1 MNPTRDNAQPWGPGA
16 DTASFALT
24 GGLLSDSTTPAAS
37 AQMPLLHVARRYHG
51 WGLNVIPTADDK
63 RPVEVGAGRLPWG
76 KWKGTRQTLTD
87 LERLPWGKATGLAA
101 ICGPVSGGLVCPD
114 FDPHKDGDLGAVNP
128 SMRLVHELLSALGLP
143 ADYGWL
149 VRSGS
154 GRGYHAWVLCPGLV
168 LPADSEKGR
177 VDRPARADF
186 AHIELRYTGHY
197 ALLPGGGAYAFVA
210 GDWPE
215 EAPAT
220 VTPEALLAAY
230 DAVTLASAPKAAR
243 TAKAGATTPATRA
256 QTVTPDQYTAYAKTA
271 LDREL
276 ATLAAAQPGN
286 RNNTLNQCG
295 LKLAELAKAGVLNWQ
310 DVSTRLTLTAQGAG
324 LTDQEIAATLASAY
338 KGASARALPAAA
350 AAGSSHSP
358 EHDHGTPGSNGSD
371 PARPPTTAGDETRE
385 DLTDLGN
392 ARRLVRLYGQNLRYV
407 EAWGW
412 LVWDG
417 KRWQKDETGAVMR
430 LAKRTALTFYQDATR
445 QLEHAAAATK
455 AAEDASA
462 AGDEG
467 AEKTALDRAKAAQK
481 GAKALTDH
489 AKRCQARSQLE
500 NMVKLAQSEPG
511 IPAVPDDFDRDP
523 WLLNVANGLL
533 DLRTGRLNPHERG
546 ALATKLAPVAYDPA
560 APCPRWLAF
569 LDRIFAGDQDL
580 AGFVQRLTG
589 YSLTGSTRDH
599 VLPFCHGRG
608 ANGKSTMTGA
618 IMAMLGDYAQKARRS
633 LVTLGRNDDGG
644 PTPDKA
650 RLKGARF
657 VVVNETEEGRRLA
670 ESDVKDLTGSDRI
683 TAAYKYKDPFE
694 FDPTHKLW
702 LYGNGKPQITGTDE
716 GIWRRVKYIPFEVVI
731 PEAERDPHLS
741 EKLTAE
747 LPGIFA
753 WAVAGCLDWQRGGL
767 REPDKVRAATA
778 AYREEQDVLAAFLA
792 DCCIDGPSYQVTA
805 TDLYGA
811 YKTWCE
817 ETGVKPE
824 SQRRLAPR
832 LRERGYTDGERET
845 TATRRKLWRGL
856 ALVGQPVQEAL
867 LTPPSE
873 PLREPSE
880 PLEPL
885 FRKSPIELEKPV
897 INTSEKRF
905 QRFPKVPMTDQDG
918 WEEGEL

>member
-1 MNPTRDNAQPWGPGA
+1 MTRDI
-16 DTASFALT
+16 
-24 GGLLSDSTTPAAS
+24 LS
-37 AQMPLLHVARRYHG
+37 VARLYHG
-51 WGLNVIPTADDK
+51 WGLNVIPTGADK
-63 RPVEVGAGRLPWG
+63 RPAEVRPGKQLAWG
-76 KWKGTRQTLTD
+76 KWKHARQTPED
-87 LERLPWGKATGLAA
+87 LAGLPWGQATGLAA
-101 ICGPVSGGLVCPD
+101 ICGPVSGALVCPD
-114 FDPHKDGDLGAVNP
+114 FDPHKAGDLAALVP
-128 SMRLVHELLSALGLP
+128 SMRLVHEFLEALGLP

-154 GRGYHAWVLCPGLV
+154 GRGYHSWVLCPGLV
-168 LPADSEKGR
+168 LPTDGERGR

-186 AHIELRYTGHY
+186 DHIELRFTGHY
-197 ALLPGGGAYAFVA
+197 ALLPGGGEYAFVA

-215 EAPAT
+215 EGPAT
-220 VTPEALLAAY
+220 VTPAALLAAY
-230 DAVTLASAPKAAR
+230 DAVTVASAPKRARAAKTDR
-243 TAKAGATTPATRA
+243 QPAATQP
-256 QTVTPDQYTAYAKTA
+256 QTVTPDQYTPYARAA
-271 LDREL
+271 LAREL
-276 ATLAAAQPGN
+276 AAVKGAQPGN
-286 RNNTLNQCG
+286 RNNTLNHSG
-295 LKLAELAKAGVLNWQ
+295 LKLAELAKGDLLNWSHVQ
-310 DVSTRLTLTAQGAG
+310 EQLTQEALKTGLGAS
-324 LTDQEIAATLASAY
+324 EIAATLRSAY
-338 KGASARALPAAA
+338 KGADARTVDPTWPAAPA
-350 AAGSSHSP
+350 APAASSASP
-358 EHDHGTPGSNGSD
+358 EHEPGAPGSNGTD
-371 PARPPTTAGDETRE
+371 PARPPTTASDEARE

-533 DLRTGRLNPHERG
+533 DLRTGTLRPHERA

-569 LDRIFAGDQDL
+569 LDRIFASDQSL
-580 AGFVQRLTG
+580 IGFVQRLTG

-608 ANGKSTMTGA
+608 ANGKSTMTGV

-747 LPGIFA
+747 LPGILA

-767 REPDKVRAATA
+767 REPEKVRAATA

-792 DCCIDGPSYQVTA
+792 DCCIDGPAYQVTA

-832 LRERGYTDGERET
+832 LRERGYTDGEREAT
-845 TATRRKLWRGL
+845 GTRRKLWRGL
-856 ALVGQPVQEAL
+856 ALAGQPVQEAL
-867 LTPPSE
+867 LQPTSE

-880 PLEPL
+880 PSEPL
-885 FRKSPIELEKPV
+885 FKKSPIGDEKSD
-897 INTSEKRF
+897 IETSGKRF
-905 QRFPKVPMTDQDG
+905 QRFPMVPAQDAAG
-918 WEEGEL
+918 WEEGEV

>member
-1 MNPTRDNAQPWGPGA
+1 MTRDIL
-16 DTASFALT
+16 TA
-24 GGLLSDSTTPAAS
+24 
-37 AQMPLLHVARRYHG
+37 ARLYHG
-51 WGLNVIPTADDK
+51 WGLNVIPTAEDK
-63 RPVEVGAGRLPWG
+63 RPVKVGAGRLAWG
-76 KWKGTRQTLTD
+76 QWQEERQTAED
-87 LERLPWGKATGLAA
+87 LAGLPWGAAVGLAA
-101 ICGPVSGGLVCPD
+101 ICGPVSGALVCLD
-114 FDPHKDGDLGAVNP
+114 FDPHEKANPDAPAPAV
-128 SMRLVHELLSALGLP
+128 RLVQAALASLGLP
-143 ADYGWL
+143 SDYGWL
-149 VRSGS
+149 CRSGS
-154 GRGYHAWVLCPGLV
+154 GRGYHVWLRCPGLV
-168 LPADSEKGR
+168 LPDGKGKI
-177 VDRPARADF
+177 DRPARADF
-186 AHIELRYTGHY
+186 DHVELRYTGHY
-197 ALLPGGGAYAFVA
+197 VLLPGSAGAYAFVA
-210 GDWPE
+210 GALPDQG
-215 EAPAT
+215 PAT
-220 VTPEALLAAY
+220 VTPAALLMAY
-230 DAVTLASAPKAAR
+230 DLVTVASAPTVKATASAPKTAR
-243 TAKAGATTPATRA
+243 TAPAGRYAPYA
-256 QTVTPDQYTAYAKTA
+256 QAA

-276 ATLAAAQPGN
+276 DA
-286 RNNTLNQCG
+286 
-295 LKLAELAKAGVLNWQ
+295 LAKTHEGGRNDQLNRAGYSLGQLV
-310 DVSTRLTLTAQGAG
+310 GAG
-324 LTDQEIAATLASAY
+324 LLDRADVESQLQATALAIGLAERETAATLRSALDA
-338 KGASARALPAAA
+338 GAQTPRQIDPTWPAAPA
-350 AAGSSHSP
+350 ASSHSP
-358 EHDHGTPGSNGSD
+358 EHEHGAPGSNGTD
-371 PARPPTTAGDETRE
+371 PARPPTAASDETRE

-533 DLRTGRLNPHERG
+533 DLRTGRLKPHERG
-546 ALATKLAPVAYDPA
+546 ALATKLAPVAYDSA

-747 LPGIFA
+747 LPGILA

-778 AYREEQDVLAAFLA
+778 AYREEQDVLAAFLT
-792 DCCIDGPSYQVTA
+792 DCCIDGAAYQVTA
-805 TDLYGA
+805 TDLYTA
-811 YKTWCE
+811 YKAWCE

-832 LRERGYTDGERET
+832 LRERGYTDGEREAT
-845 TATRRKLWRGL
+845 GTRRKLWRGL

-867 LTPPSE
+867 LAPPSE
-873 PLREPSE
+873 RLPEPSEPSE
-880 PLEPL
+880 PLSE
-885 FRKSPIELEKPV
+885 KWPIGTENPDIE
-897 INTSEKRF
+897 ISEKRF
-905 QRFPKVPMTDQDG
+905 QRFPKVPAQDADG

>member
-1 MNPTRDNAQPWGPGA
+1 M
-16 DTASFALT
+16 
-24 GGLLSDSTTPAAS
+24 
-37 AQMPLLHVARRYHG
+37 
-51 WGLNVIPTADDK
+51 
-63 RPVEVGAGRLPWG
+63 
-76 KWKGTRQTLTD
+76 
-87 LERLPWGKATGLAA
+87 
-101 ICGPVSGGLVCPD
+101 D
-114 FDPHKDGDLGAVNP
+114 FDPHEKSNP
-128 SMRLVHELLSALGLP
+128 DAPAPASRLVQAALASLGLP
-143 ADYGWL
+143 SDYGWL
-149 VRSGS
+149 CRSGS
-154 GRGYHAWVLCPGLV
+154 GRGYHIWLRCPGLV
-168 LPADSEKGR
+168 LPDGKGKI
-177 VDRPARADF
+177 DRPARADF
-186 AHIELRYTGHY
+186 DHIELRFTGHY
-197 ALLPGGGAYAFVA
+197 VLLPGSAGNYGFVA
-210 GDWPE
+210 GDLPHE
-215 EAPAT
+215 GPADVTPAT
-220 VTPEALLAAY
+220 LLMAY
-230 DAVTLASAPKAAR
+230 DAVTVASAPEVKATASAPKTAR
-243 TAKAGATTPATRA
+243 TAPAGRYA
-256 QTVTPDQYTAYAKTA
+256 AYAQAA

-276 ATLAAAQPGN
+276 DALARTPEGGRNEQLN
-286 RNNTLNQCG
+286 R
-295 LKLAELAKAGVLNWQ
+295 AGYSLGQLV
-310 DVSTRLTLTAQGAG
+310 GAG
-324 LTDQEIAATLASAY
+324 LLDRADVQSQLEATALAIGLGDGETLATLRSSI
-338 KGASARALPAAA
+338 GAGEKQPRQLTPTWPAAPA
-350 AAGSSHSP
+350 ASSGSP
-358 EHDHGTPGSNGSD
+358 EHEPGTPGSNGTD
-371 PARPPTTAGDETRE
+371 PARPPTTASDETRE

-445 QLEHAAAATK
+445 QLEQAAAATK
-455 AAEDASA
+455 TAEDASA

-533 DLRTGRLNPHERG
+533 DLRTGRLKPHERD
-546 ALATKLAPVAYDPA
+546 ALCTRLAPVGYDPA

-569 LDRIFAGDQDL
+569 LDRIFAGDQSLID
-580 AGFVQRLTG
+580 FVQRLTG

-670 ESDVKDLTGSDRI
+670 ESDVKDLTGSDRV

-747 LPGIFA
+747 LPGILA

-767 REPDKVRAATA
+767 REPEKVRAATA

-792 DCCIDGPSYQVTA
+792 DCVIEGLAYTVTA

-811 YKTWCE
+811 YKAWCE

-824 SQRRLAPR
+824 SQRKLAPR
-832 LRERGYTDGERET
+832 LRERGYTDGEREAT
-845 TATRRKLWRGL
+845 GTRRKLWRGL
-856 ALVGQPVQEAL
+856 ALAGQPVQEAL
-867 LTPPSE
+867 LAPTMD
-873 PLREPSE
+873 PLPEPSE
-880 PLEPL
+880 PSEPL
-885 FRKSPIELEKPV
+885 FRKSPIEIENSV
-897 INTSEKRF
+897 IETSEKRF
-905 QRFPKVPMTDQDG
+905 QRFPKVPMTDAAG